1 VTPLNQ
7 ADPNANYQLGPV
19 DEAPPSDSP
28 INARRLLAFLLKYW
42 WLPILTLVLGV
53 GAAILYLRHVSPTF
67 VSSASLWEVEKLRM
81 PNSGEFSGDS
91 QNYLGTQIEL
101 LRSPEL
107 AQLAIQRL
115 LNSGTNPIPKDA
127 EGRRIPAQVLV
138 AQVPKSEILEVEA
151 ATTDA
156 VYSQVYLNA
165 LLNEYLDFKKNI
177 RKSESEST
185 YESLSE
191 RVSSLERNLHE
202 EQDKLMAYERTNNF
216 AILQS
221 EVNSDGTYLAKL
233 TTEVADLQLEL
244 NLLEENQARQQ
255 TNDNAGVESVTVT
268 PDGVSGSRESASG
281 VVGNDRRSAAREIEM
296 LELKRSRLS
305 QVLQDKHPK
314 MIKLTEE
321 INNLKKLDELYR
333 TQDKKQLE
341 ATRQALLSRIAG
353 LKQLVKQWEVK
364 VAAAS
369 EGFAQADQLKL
380 NVGRIQAEYDQYM
393 ALLRNIDIGK
403 SFDQETLGI
412 LQPPSPA
419 WRSFRKEQK
428 IEVGGVV
435 AGLLAGLAII
445 FLIAWRDDRFTSL
458 LEVSEKFGDVIVGQ
472 VPQLPRPRGE
482 KTTPLLQ
489 IEDDRQMYAESYR
502 NLRSALLFM
511 PTLPERAKVMLVTS
525 AMPHEGKSTIASN
538 LARTLA
544 LGGSRVVLIDA
555 DLRRGHLHELL
566 GMKREPGLTD
576 LLQHPEDLDKI
587 IQSNCTPNLSFIS
600 RGWTVSRPGD
610 LFVGPELELLLTR
623 LRQQFDFVV
632 IDTSPVFASD
642 DVTTLAPRAD
652 GTLFVVRNGV
662 SRSSAVTEAL
672 EILSRRQV
680 KLLGIVVN
688 GAHAN
693 SKSYHYYK
701 NEEYYQPLVDSVKK
715 LSGGAGR
722 AEQPGSK

>member
-1 VTPLNQ
+1 VTPLNP
-7 ADPNANYQLGPV
+7 ADPGANYQVMGPM
-19 DEAPPSDSP
+19 DETPSSDSP
-28 INARRLLAFLLKYW
+28 IRVRRLLAFLLKYW
-42 WLPILTLVLGV
+42 WVPTLTLMLGV
-53 GAAILYLRHVSPTF
+53 GATVLYLRHAAPTF
-67 VSSASLWEVEKLRM
+67 VSSASMWEMEKLRM
-81 PNSGEFSGDS
+81 PNGGEFTGDM

-101 LRSPEL
+101 LRSPEMEGM
-107 AQLAIQRL
+107 AIDRL
-115 LNSGTNPIPKDA
+115 KKDGTNKIPRDA
-127 EGRRIPAQVLV
+127 EGRRIPVQLFV

-151 ATTDA
+151 GSTDA
-156 VYSQVYLNA
+156 VFSQVYLNA
-165 LLNEYLDFKKNI
+165 LLDEYLDFKQTI
-177 RKSESEST
+177 RNSRSEFT
-185 YESLSE
+185 YGSISR
-191 RVSSLERNLHE
+191 RVQELGLNLHE

-221 EVNSDGTYLAKL
+221 EVTSDGAYLAKL
-233 TTEVADLQLEL
+233 NTELSDSQFAL

-255 TNDNAGVESVTVT
+255 TNENAVIESAVT
-268 PDGVSGSRESASG
+268 PDGVSGSSGASSG
-281 VVGNDRRSAAREIEM
+281 VAGNDRRSSAREIEM
-296 LELKRSRLS
+296 LELESNKWS
-305 QVLQDKHPK
+305 QVLRDQHPK
-314 MIKLTEE
+314 MIKLAEE
-321 INNLKKLDELYR
+321 IRKLKNLNQLYR
-333 TQDKKQLE
+333 TQDKQQLE
-341 ATRQALLSRIAG
+341 ATRQALLSKITG
-353 LKQLVKQWEVK
+353 LKKLAKEWEVK
-364 VAAAS
+364 VAAAGDS
-369 EGFAQADQLKL
+369 VAQAEQLKL
-380 NVGRIQAEYDQYM
+380 NVSRCQSDYDQYM
-393 ALLRNIDIGK
+393 SLLKSIDISR
-403 SFDQETLGI
+403 SFDQDTLGI
-412 LQPPSPA
+412 LQPASPA
-419 WRSFRKEQK
+419 WRSYRMEKK
-428 IEVGGVV
+428 IATGAILGGLFL
-435 AGLLAGLAII
+435 GLGIV

-458 LEVSEKFGDVIVGQ
+458 SEMSEKFGDVIVGQ
-472 VPQLPRPRGE
+472 VPQLPRPRGQN
-482 KTTPLLQ
+482 TTPLLQ

-511 PTLPERAKVMLVTS
+511 PGSLERAKVMLVTS

-544 LGGSRVVLIDA
+544 LGGSRVILIDA

-610 LFVGPELELLLTR
+610 LFVGPELELLLGR

-652 GTLFVVRNGV
+652 GTIFVVRSGV

-688 GAHAN
+688 GAHSE

-701 NEEYYQPLVDSVKK
+701 NEEYYQPLSDNVKK
-715 LSGGAGR
+715 LSGR
-722 AEQPGSK
+722 AEEAGQPRPK